1 MITQHKRKRTQAVIL
16 EWLGPMLRHEA
27 QEPGAEGH
35 WGRDTLYTLGFA
47 ATLALMYS
55 LTAYF
60 LTEARPSSVILNGMN
75 AYPSHGM
82 PI

>member
-1 MITQHKRKRTQAVIL
+1 MYVPLPIRPPPTHKPPTPIPTPQAVIL
-16 EWLGPMLRHEA
+16 EWIGPRLRHET

-35 WGRDTLYTLGFA
+35 WARDTLYTLGFA

-60 LTEARPSSVILNGMN
+60 LTEVG
-75 AYPSHGM
+75 
-82 PI
+82 